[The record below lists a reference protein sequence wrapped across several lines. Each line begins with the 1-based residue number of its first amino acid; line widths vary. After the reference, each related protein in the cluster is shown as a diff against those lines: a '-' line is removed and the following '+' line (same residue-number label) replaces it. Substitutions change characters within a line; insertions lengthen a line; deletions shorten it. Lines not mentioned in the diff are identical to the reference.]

1 MNTTWSLV
9 TTGVPW
15 WAALALSVVALVVTW
30 WWQERRPGLVI
41 ARALAALVVVA
52 LVTDPALSR
61 TKVHDE
67 APPVAV
73 VLDVSGS
80 MSVIDRHLPADH
92 LLDLAETLRLIE
104 PGVRSSGPR
113 AMAIALNAWQSDV
126 PAAGAG
132 SIPSVRLRAHAAALR
147 SAAAAGAGYRDA
159 ELLCREAATFADD
172 LAAGDLGRV
181 GKPTTQITTAERTRL
196 SNQST
201 AIATL
206 LPRLATEQ
214 AAGDAALIAGWRA
227 AQDLA
232 SRTRVSAIDSLLH
245 DTRGHLATRLLREVV
260 LPDLL
265 THADVS
271 TWALAER
278 LSPMQLSD
286 GASDAAG
293 TDFAVL
299 SDLSRSWATG
309 RTPGAVVVISDG
321 RNHGGDPRPALRS
334 LAARG
339 ARVLTIAVGDE
350 APPDDPALLSLDGP
364 PVVRAGATITLT
376 AEVRRG
382 RDVDTLWDL
391 VIHVDDVLTQRIPVS
406 TSGSLRVSQHI
417 EIPAG
422 ASGLRQ
428 CSARLEPRTDRHG
441 DQSHTATVWLPCPVR
456 VTDSPIRVL
465 VAEALPRWE
474 TRALV
479 AALEADPLCVVE
491 RRYLQGPGAV
501 AAAVP
506 ATALAGA
513 DAVVLGDLM
522 PAELPADDQARL
534 ATFVAEGGFLAVVA
548 GPRGMPAAFPLG
560 PLADVLPVRAQRG
573 SPFLSSAQSAS
584 GAPNQSSLSL
594 TQAGEQHPVTRLL
607 EDADLDRRLWAALPA
622 PAWIAGG
629 VVATPDTEV
638 LAEASRGPQ
647 AVLPVVAVRAI
658 GVGRVL
664 WLGAP
669 ETWRWRTFERGRAQI
684 AFWHQAL
691 RWGMAGRPRG
701 VDIRLR
707 VAVDPPRID
716 TRGTAEILITADP
729 SLSARA
735 PTAEVIDANG
745 IRSALILQDSGSG
758 RWRGVVADL
767 PPGLQQIVITS
778 GALRE
783 ERDLLVRPRA
793 ANELGDPSADP
804 LALHALALDCGGEAT
819 TAAGLREALLHLV
832 SALHSETVTTVNTW
846 RLTNGPWLAL
856 VVAMLLCGEWWWR
869 KRSGMP

>member
-1 MNTTWSLV
+1 MAQRTMNTTWSLV
-9 TTGVPW
+9 TTGLPW
-15 WAALALSVVALVVTW
+15 WAALTLSVIALGVTW
-30 WWQERRPGLVI
+30 WWQERHPGLRI

-52 LVTDPALSR
+52 LVVDPALSR
-61 TKVHDE
+61 TVVRDE

-73 VLDVSGS
+73 VMDVSGS
-80 MSVIDRHLPADH
+80 MSVIDRHLPADR
-92 LLDLAETLRLIE
+92 LLDLAEVLRLIE
-104 PGVRSSGPR
+104 PGVRSTGPR
-113 AMAIALNAWQSDV
+113 AMAKALMAWQSVLPAAATGGV
-126 PAAGAG
+126 PAAD
-132 SIPSVRLRAHAAALR
+132 LRNHAAALH
-147 SAAAAGAGYRDA
+147 SAAAAAAGYRDA
-159 ELLCREAATFADD
+159 ELLCRDAAT
-172 LAAGDLGRV
+172 LAEKLA
-181 GKPTTQITTAERTRL
+181 KEPKTTSPISAAERTRL
-196 SNQST
+196 SNQGA
-201 AIATL
+201 AISSL

-232 SRTRVSAIDSLLH
+232 SRARSSAIDRLLH
-245 DTRGHLATRLLREVV
+245 NTRGHLATRLTREVV

-265 THADVS
+265 AHADVS

-278 LSPMQLSD
+278 LAPMQLGD
-286 GASDAAG
+286 RASDAAG

-299 SDLSRSWATG
+299 SDLSRTWATG
-309 RTPGAVVVISDG
+309 RTPGAVVVLSDG

-339 ARVLTIAVGDE
+339 ARVLMIAVGDE
-350 APPDDPALLSLDGP
+350 APPDDPALLTLEGP

-376 AEVRRG
+376 ADIRRG
-382 RDVDTLWDL
+382 RDLETHWDL
-391 VIHVDDVLTQRIPVS
+391 VIQVDDVITQRIPLS
-406 TSGSLRVSQHI
+406 TTGSLRVSQRI

-428 CSARLEPRTDRHG
+428 CSARLEPTNDRATGQPRTP
-441 DQSHTATVWLPCPVR
+441 TAWLPCPVR
-456 VTDSPIRVL
+456 ITESPIRIL

-506 ATALAGA
+506 ATALMGA
-513 DAVVLGDLM
+513 DAVVLGDLL
-522 PAELPADDQARL
+522 PTELPAEDQERL
-534 ATFVAEGGFLAVVA
+534 AAFVADGGFLMVVA
-548 GPRGMPAAFPLG
+548 GPRGMPDAFPLG

-573 SPFLSSAQSAS
+573 APFLSGTHHALGFS
-584 GAPNQSSLSL
+584 NQASLSL
-594 TQAGEQHPVTRLL
+594 TQTGEQHPVTRLL
-607 EDADLDRRLWAALPA
+607 EDTDLNRRLWAALPA
-622 PAWIAGG
+622 PAWVADG
-629 VVATPDTEV
+629 VVATPDAEV
-638 LAEASRGPQ
+638 LAEASSGPQ
-647 AVLPVVAVRAI
+647 ATLPVVAIRAL

-669 ETWRWRTFERGRAQI
+669 ETWHWRTFERGRAHI

-691 RWGMAGRPRG
+691 RWGLAGRPRG
-701 VDIRLR
+701 VDPRLR

-716 TRGTAEILITADP
+716 THGTAEVLIAGDP
-729 SLSARA
+729 LLTTLA

-745 IRSALILQDSGSG
+745 KRSTLSLQDVGSS

-767 PPGLQQIVITS
+767 PPGRQQIVITS
-778 GALRE
+778 GTLIE

-804 LALHALALDCGGEAT
+804 LALRALALDCGGEVT
-819 TAAGLREALLHLV
+819 TAAGLRDAMRHLV
-832 SALHSETVTTVNTW
+832 SGLHPDTVTTVTTW

-856 VVAMLLCGEWWWR
+856 IVALLLCGEWWWR
-869 KRSGMP
+869 KQSGMP